1 VTLAPDL
8 AQQRMGKLTA
18 SMAATVM
25 GGLKT
30 EGLDRYVRRLAGE
43 RVFGDLSE
51 PNYQSPAMARGD
63 ELENSALDLFEF
75 QHCVTLQRQAH
86 VDHPTIP
93 NVAATPDGLD
103 EQRRYTVEAKSP
115 LFHVWAETREAWHSG
130 KRGLDAVPSVYRW
143 QCRWQPWCCGTAE
156 GYFVAY
162 HPVGGGVIVP
172 YSVTQSEFDA
182 MAERVAIVEGLIR
195 NWVEIFKEKIA

>member
-75 QHCVTLQRQAH
+75 QHGVTLQRQAH

-115 LFHVWAETREAWHSG
+115 LFHVWAETREA
-130 KRGLDAVPSVYRW
+130 
-143 QCRWQPWCCGTAE
+143 CG
-156 GYFVAY
+156 
-162 HPVGGGVIVP
+162 
-172 YSVTQSEFDA
+172 
-182 MAERVAIVEGLIR
+182 AERLSLAMPLAAVVLRNGRRLLRRLSPGRRRRDRSLFGYAIRV
-195 NWVEIFKEKIA
+195 